1 MIIDSLIL
9 KNIRSYKNAVIN
21 FPSGTTLFEG
31 DIGSGKSTILM
42 AIEFALFGL
51 GSEKGISLLRAG
63 ESEGKV
69 ELNFEIDGKKFKIVR
84 TLIRKGNSVRQSQGL
99 LRTEKGISH
108 LSPTEMKE
116 RILDILNFN
125 EPIDPKAQ
133 SIIYRYAVFTPQ
145 EEMKTIL
152 FLRPDLR
159 LQTLRKAFGIEDYK
173 IASENASKTAR
184 AINIRIREL
193 ESAASDLEDIKKRI
207 DEKKNEVE
215 QETAQLD
222 KSGKE
227 ENRLEKEL
235 NSIKETLEKFR
246 EEKINLSKII
256 GSLPLLAKNIEEKNQ
271 QKIEIGEKINSYGK
285 KIDELNMK
293 RKELE
298 AVKKPTEKTESEL
311 NFEIEE
317 IEKEEK
323 QFRKIETEIKTK
335 LSDYRSV
342 EENNRCPT
350 CDREVDPKIFKQK
363 IESKISEMNEVSS
376 NVKNCTKRLEELKEI
391 QKKLLQY
398 DRILERLDICKEQ
411 IKNNEVE
418 VESGKNKISILENE
432 IKESKKRLENT
443 KEEKIKLDRISEKVQ
458 KIEEEMKNFEA
469 QIKQVRD
476 QIIKAKT
483 RIADLKKEILEY
495 KEQVNKKEEQRRKAT
510 SLNDFYIW
518 LEDFFIKTLDSIE
531 KHVMMNINQD
541 LNQNF
546 QKWFNM
552 LVEDPSK
559 EARIDED
566 FTPIIE
572 QDGYE
577 QDLYYL
583 SGGEKTSIAFAY
595 RVALNDVVRKVSTGM
610 KSNLLILDEPTDGL
624 SKEQLSRVREI
635 LDELYCPQIIIVSH
649 EKELESFADQI
660 FRVSKTEGESK
671 IMI

>member
-1 MIIDSLIL
+1 
-9 KNIRSYKNAVIN
+9 
-21 FPSGTTLFEG
+21 
-31 DIGSGKSTILM
+31 LM

-51 GSEKGISLLRAG
+51 GSEKGISLLRTG

-69 ELNFEIDGKKFKIVR
+69 ELNLEIDEKKYKIVR
-84 TLIRKGNSVRQSQGL
+84 TLIRKDNSARQSQGL
-99 LRTEKGISH
+99 LRTEKGVFH
-108 LSPTEMKE
+108 LSPAEMKE
-116 RILDILNFN
+116 RILNILNFN

-173 IASENASKTAR
+173 IASENATKAAR
-184 AINIRIREL
+184 VINIKIREL
-193 ESAASDLEDIKKRI
+193 ESAASDLEVVKKKI
-207 DEKKNEVE
+207 DEEKNEVG

-222 KSGKE
+222 KSEKE
-227 ENRLEKEL
+227 ESLLENEL
-235 NSIKETLEKFR
+235 QVIKEKLEKFR
-246 EEKINLSKII
+246 EEKIDLSKII
-256 GSLPLLAKNIEEKNQ
+256 GSLPLLVKSIEEKNQ
-271 QKIEIGEKINSYGK
+271 QKIEIGEKINSYKK
-285 KIDELNMK
+285 KIDDLTVK
-293 RKELE
+293 IKELE

-311 NFEIEE
+311 NFVIEE

-323 QFRKIETEIKTK
+323 QFRKIETEIKAK

-342 EENNRCPT
+342 EEKKKCPT
-350 CDREVDPKIFKQK
+350 CDREVDPEIFKQK
-363 IESKISEMNEVSS
+363 IKSKIGEMNEASS
-376 NVKNCTKRLEELKEI
+376 RVENCAKRLEELKEI
-391 QKKLLQY
+391 LKKLQQY
-398 DRILERLDICKEQ
+398 DRILERLDIYKEQ
-411 IKNNEVE
+411 IKNNEEE
-418 VESGKNKISILENE
+418 VKSGKDRISILENE
-432 IKESKKRLENT
+432 ITESEKRLEST
-443 KEEKIKLDRISEKVQ
+443 KEEKIKLDRISENVQ
-458 KIEEEMKNFEA
+458 KTEVKIQKFED

-510 SLNDFYIW
+510 SLNDYYIW
-518 LEDFFIKTLDSIE
+518 LEDFFIKTLDTIE

-660 FRVSKTEGESK
+660 FRVSKTAGESK
-671 IMI
+671 IIT